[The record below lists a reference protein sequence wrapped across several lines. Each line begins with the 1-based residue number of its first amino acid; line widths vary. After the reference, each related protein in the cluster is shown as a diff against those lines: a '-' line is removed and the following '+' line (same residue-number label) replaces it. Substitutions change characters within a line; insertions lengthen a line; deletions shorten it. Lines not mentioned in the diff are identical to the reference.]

1 MRVSLVCTTGSTE
14 LNSRLR
20 AELLW
25 RMVNSAH
32 IEPGH
37 PFELILVDNSQ
48 GGAHREAIRDIFDTY
63 NSVTH
68 IVQNKINEFHGGGV
82 RQGMAV
88 ADGDILV
95 QVTDDLEWKPGWL
108 ADLIAPL
115 LDQGRPISIDSTKRG
130 WLIAAPIKGHNVNS
144 HFIRGMNVSSRQYQ
158 VRTNA
163 AAYCWAFWRET
174 WNFLGP
180 WKRAHFADTR
190 WSVRARRAGYK
201 FVLPTWEIAKE
212 TNLNYLR
219 PWDYKNERGR
229 YAQSLKYAH
238 IDTTWSGSV
247 LAWGRIPERPTVKH
261 PLRNPKDIGPG
272 AYPAEWLRDQEIAG
286 DA

>member
-1 MRVSLVCTTGSTE
+1 MKVSLVCVTGSRE

-32 IEPGH
+32 FEPGY

-48 GGAHREAIRDIFDTY
+48 GGAHRQAIRDIFDTY
-63 NSVTH
+63 NTVTH
-68 IVQNKINEFHGGGV
+68 IIQNKINEFHGGGV

-115 LDQGRPISIDSTKRG
+115 LDQGPPNPIDARKNG
-130 WLIAAPIKGHNVNS
+130 WLIAAPIKGHNV
-144 HFIRGMNVSSRQYQ
+144 SSRLVWEMVVGGRQYK

-163 AAYCWAFWRET
+163 AAYCWAFWRAT
-174 WNFLGP
+174 WEQMGP

-190 WSVRARRAGYK
+190 WSVRARRMGYR

-229 YAQSLKYAH
+229 YAQALKHAH
-238 IDTTWSGSV
+238 LDTIWAGSV
-247 LAWGRIPERPTVKH
+247 LAGGRTPERPTTKH
-261 PLRNPKDIGPG
+261 PLKNPTGIGPG
-272 AYPAEWLRDQEIAG
+272 VYPVEWLDNQEIAG